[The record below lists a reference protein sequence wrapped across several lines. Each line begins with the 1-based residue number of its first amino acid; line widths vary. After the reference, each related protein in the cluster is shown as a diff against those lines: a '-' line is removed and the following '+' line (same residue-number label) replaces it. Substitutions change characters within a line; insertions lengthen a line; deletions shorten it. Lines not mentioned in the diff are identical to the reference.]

1 MVRKILWISVVSV
14 ILVAVP
20 FIVFAGGKAESAS
33 GPKTYNIVYVQGMS
47 GNPFFNSLT
56 NGCKDEAA
64 KLGGVNFTY
73 QGANNYS
80 PQAQT
85 PVLNAVIA
93 AHPDAIII
101 SPMAGEAM
109 MEPLKQAKAQGIKLV
124 FADTTATDQ
133 SLAASFIASDNVAGG
148 KFAADQLAKLIG
160 GTGEVMLMNGTP
172 GISTTDQRQQG
183 FEAGLKAYPGITYLG
198 VQFCQSDPQKATQ
211 IVSATLAAHPNLKGI
226 YAVSTQEV
234 EGSAVA
240 LANANAAD
248 RVALV
253 GFDSSPP
260 IIEDINKGI
269 IKGVVLQEPYEMGTL
284 AVDQAVAALQSK
296 PTTPTIKTPFVFLT
310 KDSMNDPNVSKY
322 IYQNEIK

>member
-1 MVRKILWISVVSV
+1 MYS
-14 ILVAVP
+14 
-20 FIVFAGGKAESAS
+20 
-33 GPKTYNIVYVQGMS
+33 IVYVQGMS

-56 NGCKDEAA
+56 NGAKDESA
-64 KLGGVNFTY
+64 KLGNVNFTY

-148 KFAADQLAKLIG
+148 KFAADQLAKLIN

-183 FEAGLKAYPGITYLG
+183 FEAGLKDYPGITYLG

-269 IKGVVLQEPYEMGTL
+269 IKGVVLQEPYEMGAL
-284 AVDQAVAALQSK
+284 AIQQAVDALQGK
-296 PTTPTIKTPFVFLT
+296 TTTPTIKTPFVFLT
-310 KDSMNDPNVSKY
+310 KDTMNDPNISKY
-322 IYQNEIK
+322 IYQNQIK